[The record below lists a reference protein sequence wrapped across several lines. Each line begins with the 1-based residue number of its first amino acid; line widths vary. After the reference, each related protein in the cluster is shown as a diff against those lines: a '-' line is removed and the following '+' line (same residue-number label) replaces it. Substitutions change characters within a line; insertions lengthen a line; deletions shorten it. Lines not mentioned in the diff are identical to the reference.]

1 MQTRT
6 GKNYRK
12 EKVSENVFISAIF
25 KLNPN
30 DSKFYI
36 IIVYLKTSQDGEFF
50 SAHLDS
56 DAEQSLKKIETALVQ
71 PKYK

>member
-12 EKVSENVFISAIF
+12 EKVSENEYISAIL

-30 DSKFYI
+30 DSNFYI

-50 SAHLDS
+50 SAQLES
-56 DAEQSLKKIETALVQ
+56 DAEKSLKKTETIVV
-71 PKYK
+71 